1 MKHKRDVA
9 VKYIEK
15 DIDLSLLVKNIV
27 DKLVSTTTFKEV
39 Q

>member
-1 MKHKRDVA
+1 VKHKRDVA
-9 VKYIEK
+9 VKYIQK
-15 DIDLSLLVKNIV
+15 DIDLNLLVKTIV